1 MREGGGEEEVTNIL
15 SEQDL
20 EAASQQRSS
29 FLHTDN
35 KIELDSEV
43 LQWVFSFEIISGVE
57 NPMRDEEQHKQE
69 GNTRA
74 GLSPT
79 YDIFDFV
86 A

>member
-1 MREGGGEEEVTNIL
+1 MEGINEMKDVKVISPYSPHRQQNRIGLGGFAV
-15 SEQDL
+15 
-20 EAASQQRSS
+20 RKVF
-29 FLHTDN
+29 FL
-35 KIELDSEV
+35 
-43 LQWVFSFEIISGVE
+43 EIISGVE